1 MRRSQTAR
9 SRRERDVRAQA
20 GRGAASPN
28 HTVYIGTV
36 ANPKYCALP
45 SKITKMIVWIS
56 NYRRRKSGISWGGGG
71 GGRLCG
77 TGQYITSKIAAT
89 LSHIY
94 IDHFHNLHLYAYYVA
109 QVCL

>member
-1 MRRSQTAR
+1 MRRSQAAR

-56 NYRRRKSGISWGGGG
+56 NYRRRKSGIS
-71 GGRLCG
+71 
-77 TGQYITSKIAAT
+77 
-89 LSHIY
+89 
-94 IDHFHNLHLYAYYVA
+94 
-109 QVCL
+109 